1 MKPDHD
7 IDFVKLEEINEDSL
21 AAMKQQAEDVYHAKA
36 AQDWG
41 EGESLESFSYLGN
54 YLLTSKNSQKNY
66 LFLVYKAQVRNTY
79 SNESGAS
86 YNELNDV
93 YWYIRYDDLLTKG
106 DGTVNVDLTDY
117 STPSSRVEVDS
128 GVDSG
133 WWSTKTWRY
142 YGYVSLDDLYKDV
155 VTSNLDGYNH
165 QDHVDG
171 QQAA

>member
-79 SNESGAS
+79 LMRA
-86 YNELNDV
+86 V
-93 YWYIRYDDLLTKG
+93 HLTM
-106 DGTVNVDLTDY
+106 N
-117 STPSSRVEVDS
+117 STMCTGIS
-128 GVDSG
+128 
-133 WWSTKTWRY
+133 
-142 YGYVSLDDLYKDV
+142 
-155 VTSNLDGYNH
+155 VTMIF
-165 QDHVDG
+165 
-171 QQAA
+171 

>member
-1 MKPDHD
+1 M
-7 IDFVKLEEINEDSL
+7 
-21 AAMKQQAEDVYHAKA
+21 
-36 AQDWG
+36 
-41 EGESLESFSYLGN
+41 
-54 YLLTSKNSQKNY
+54 
-66 LFLVYKAQVRNTY
+66 RNTY

-165 QDHVDG
+165 QNHVDG